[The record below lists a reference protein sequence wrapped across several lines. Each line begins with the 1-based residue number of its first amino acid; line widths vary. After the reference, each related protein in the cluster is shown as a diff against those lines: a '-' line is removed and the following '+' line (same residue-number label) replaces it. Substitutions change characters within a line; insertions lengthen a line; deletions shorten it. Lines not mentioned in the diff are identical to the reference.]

1 MLNSMLKEKDEID
14 KFQTLTDNY
23 NYVYDSNKELEE
35 EDADVGLLSTKNT
48 NTIIIDNME
57 IQQEQWD
64 TYKKQKDKKGGEE
77 EDKDNLIIFR

>member
-1 MLNSMLKEKDEID
+1 MFEIIQNLD
-14 KFQTLTDNY
+14 
-23 NYVYDSNKELEE
+23 
-35 EDADVGLLSTKNT
+35 GLLSTKNT

-64 TYKKQKDKKGGEE
+64 TYKKQKDKKGEE

>member
-64 TYKKQKDKKGGEE
+64 TYKKQKDKKGEE